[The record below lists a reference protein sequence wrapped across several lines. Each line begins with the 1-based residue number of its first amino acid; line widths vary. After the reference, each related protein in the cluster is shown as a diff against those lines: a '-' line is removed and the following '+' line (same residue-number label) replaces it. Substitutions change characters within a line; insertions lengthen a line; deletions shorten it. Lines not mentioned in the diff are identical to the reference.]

1 MNNMVPII
9 TEDDNTHVVGF
20 QVESHTSDAG
30 SELDHFTGLDFVES
44 NNSGNTITNAD
55 DSSELLDVV
64 LGEDRK
70 HTTWVMLMILS
81 WITLAVSAMPSFL
94 ELNNDFTLN
103 TLLMS

>member
-1 MNNMVPII
+1 MVPII
-9 TEDDNTHVVGF
+9 TKDDDSHIVGF
-20 QVESHTSDAG
+20 QIESHTSDTG

-55 DSSELLDVV
+55 DSSKLLDIV
-64 LGEDRK
+64 LGDDRK
-70 HTTWVMLMILS
+70 STTWVMLMILS
-81 WITLAVSAMPSFL
+81 WITLAVSAIPSFF